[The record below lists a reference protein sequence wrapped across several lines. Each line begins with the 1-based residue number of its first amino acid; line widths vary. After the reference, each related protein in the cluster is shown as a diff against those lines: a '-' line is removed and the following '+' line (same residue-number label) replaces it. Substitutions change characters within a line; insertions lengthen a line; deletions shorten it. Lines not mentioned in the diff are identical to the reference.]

1 MIVKGWEE
9 APNTYVEPRCT
20 FSLRPLLVYPHW
32 VSECEAAG
40 CANFDGLR
48 VFTLRSHVTPREVSG
63 IEPEAPE
70 GLRTAPAAALGGA
83 NESVTLVFRQYGGGL
98 TLQYLDCVRVSVTG
112 SNAPEFGSLSG
123 FGCGP
128 GPKTGAN
135 WLPGASARGGS
146 R

>member
-9 APNTYVEPRCT
+9 VPNTCLEHRCT
-20 FSLRPLLVYPHW
+20 FSLRPHQTCPYS

-40 CANFDGLR
+40 CVNFDSLR

-83 NESVTLVFRQYGGGL
+83 NESVTLVFRQYGGSL
-98 TLQYLDCVRVSVTG
+98 TLRYLDCDRVSVTG
-112 SNAPEFGSLSG
+112 SYAPEFGSLSG
-123 FGCGP
+123 SVVYSRQ
-128 GPKTGAN
+128 KTGAN